1 MIAAIIISL
10 GLLTSTPSTPET
22 EIAPKQTAFIFKDQ
36 QAVYNIPAKKKGRK

>member
-1 MIAAIIISL
+1 MILTIIISL

-22 EIAPKQTAFIFKDQ
+22 EIAPKQTAIVFKDQ

>member
-1 MIAAIIISL
+1 MILTLIVSL

-36 QAVYNIPAKKKGRK
+36 QAVYNIPPKKKGRK